1 MLFLLPE
8 IGVDQ
13 TNYPKI
19 RKKYGKQ
26 LGFIIKNSQI
36 SKSRS
41 VAKSENNEIKI
52 LIGTRSS
59 LFLPF
64 QNLGLIII
72 DEEHDA
78 AYKPREVKP
87 FLMQKMPLWFWQI
100 IIKQKRF
107 WVLQHLLVESY
118 YAAKNGKLK
127 YIFLGERFGEVVLP
141 KYEIINF
148 KEAQNRNFQ

>member
-1 MLFLLPE
+1 M
-8 IGVDQ
+8 
-13 TNYPKI
+13 K
-19 RKKYGKQ
+19 
-26 LGFIIKNSQI
+26 
-36 SKSRS
+36 
-41 VAKSENNEIKI
+41 NNEIKI

-87 FLMQKMPLWFWQI
+87 FSMPKMPLWFWQI
-100 IIKQKRF
+100 IIKQKAI
-107 WVLQHLLVESY
+107 LGSATPSVESY

-127 YIFLGERFGEVVLP
+127 YVS
-141 KYEIINF
+141 
-148 KEAQNRNFQ
+148 

>member
-1 MLFLLPE
+1 M
-8 IGVDQ
+8 
-13 TNYPKI
+13 
-19 RKKYGKQ
+19 
-26 LGFIIKNSQI
+26 
-36 SKSRS
+36 
-41 VAKSENNEIKI
+41 IKI

-87 FLMQKMPLWFWQI
+87 FLMQRC
-100 IIKQKRF
+100 RF
-107 WVLQHLLVESY
+107 GFGKFYQAKAILGSATPSVESY

-127 YIFLGERFGEVVLP
+127 YVFLGEKIWRSGFA
-141 KYEIINF
+141 KI
-148 KEAQNRNFQ
+148 